1 MLIYL
6 IIGISRHVFLTFI
19 AVEVVKE
26 VKEVKEV
33 IVSVTK
39 KGEQKPLFID
49 WTLGR
54 LS

>member
-19 AVEVVKE
+19 AVEV